1 MTAIKI
7 NIDNP
12 HWEMLIHK
20 TMYITDNNHL
30 SG

>member
-1 MTAIKI
+1 MTAITV

-12 HWEMLIHK
+12 HWEILIHK
-20 TMYITDNNHL
+20 TIYIADNNHS